1 MYTPPEVKEYRER
14 VASHA
19 FAAMRAK
26 RLKPFEYAWV
36 IVTVYNVRLDLD
48 NAVAELLDG
57 MNGIVYPNDGRIV
70 VLHLY
75 KNRDKCGPRARV
87 TVKAVDADLVATA
100 AARAT

>member
-19 FAAMRAK
+19 LAAMRAK

-36 IVTVYNVRLDLD
+36 IVGVYNVRLDLD

-57 MNGIVYPNDGRIV
+57 MNGIVYPNDGRV
-70 VLHLY
+70 VILHLF
-75 KNRDKCGPRARV
+75 KLRDKKGPRA
-87 TVKAVDADLVATA
+87 TVHVEEAQKP
-100 AARAT
+100 